1 MARFTDI
8 GNFTVSITSDLDRVR
23 PGVIQ
28 NLVDKAK
35 SLGLEAGIISINE
48 DTDEIQIE
56 KPNGALVWHDRIRDI
71 YK

>member
-1 MARFTDI
+1 MARMTCI

-23 PGVIQ
+23 PGAIQ
-28 NLVDKAK
+28 ILVERAQ
-35 SLGLEAGIISINE
+35 SLGLDAGLISINE
-48 DTDEIQIE
+48 DTNKIQIE

>member
-1 MARFTDI
+1 MTSI

-23 PGVIQ
+23 PGAIRT
-28 NLVDKAK
+28 LVERAQ
-35 SLGLEAGIISINE
+35 SLGLERGFISINE
-48 DTDEIQIE
+48 DTNEIQIE